1 MKKTYLFLIFCFVF
15 LLASCSS
22 KPEDLII
29 GKWQKID
36 GTGTIEFF
44 KDGTVSITGTT
55 GLGKKSGAGTF
66 KFVDDSHL
74 RLEGLGIVVKISLSQ
89 DELTLTDPEGNV
101 SKYRRGK
108 WFE

>member
-1 MKKTYLFLIFCFVF
+1 MKKTYFFFIFCFV
-15 LLASCSS
+15 LILASCSS
-22 KPEDLII
+22 KPENLII
-29 GKWQKID
+29 GKWQKI
-36 GTGTIEFF
+36 GSTSTIEFF
-44 KDGTVSITGTT
+44 KDGTGSITGTT

-74 RLEGLGIVVKISLSQ
+74 RLEGLGIVVKISVSQ

-101 SKYRRGK
+101 SRYRRGK